1 MLKLYIC
8 SAAVH
13 SLARG
18 SAAEMALVNF
28 FSKFQML
35 LYNIYVSL
43 ILLVIVLGT
52 WGEGDNRG
60 GGKSW

>member
-35 LYNIYVSL
+35 VYNIYISNTFGNSL
-43 ILLVIVLGT
+43 RNLELGV
-52 WGEGDNRG
+52 E
-60 GGKSW
+60 

>member
-13 SLARG
+13 SSGRG

-28 FSKFQML
+28 FSEFQMP
-35 LYNIYVSL
+35 LYNIYAAL
-43 ILLVIVLGT
+43 
-52 WGEGDNRG
+52 E
-60 GGKSW
+60 

>member
-35 LYNIYVSL
+35 LYNIYIFL
-43 ILLVIVLGT
+43 
-52 WGEGDNRG
+52 
-60 GGKSW
+60 